1 MNGQK
6 ILKTTQMNLKEK
18 ILEGF
23 TKATAH
29 NSSVMVPPEVILWPD
44 PEKQWE
50 SVIENLQNDYAALF
64 ILGDYKPEKL
74 TGPAI
79 WLKTVIAKKLP
90 DCDWDS
96 TLTPVIY
103 LPGISKSRLKDVGNL
118 GLELQ
123 PLAEYQYTGT
133 TFNQYN
139 GKEWS
144 VLAML
149 TNTDDGLGLSVKT
162 DNATKETIIKSLPV
176 FFETDKTAF
185 SAPVIDAGFINSL
198 VLPNAIPLILKWMC
212 KGDEFLAEMEEEVRN
227 TFTDICQGHYH
238 FSPDYKNIKEIAL
251 KLGKKEYAWQQ
262 IWDFYAHSPSKF
274 PQIEPL
280 LREAKPDDL
289 GTGIFA
295 IPEDSWPQ
303 INEEMEDQL
312 HIELEKLTKKDLQQ
326 IGAGIK
332 ELYKQHSKRNKWVWT
347 ELGYSPLITAL
358 KFLNGLFDSISK
370 PYPSA
375 NLDELIQ
382 FYTNDGFYADAWM
395 RKAYSA
401 VKTEKDK
408 SVIRKI
414 IHLTYKPWLEK
425 ITDKFQKLVIN
436 NFEAIKQQKTTEQT
450 ARFYLFV
457 DAFRFELAK
466 EYVSILEKRGM
477 KSTLS
482 HSFTGLPTLT
492 ATAKVKASPIADEV
506 NTASDFN
513 DFTPSFKSGKLAN
526 IVNLRAEL
534 EKKRF
539 MHSVKSGFDSEKSY
553 WVEIGN
559 IDTRGHDEQAEML
572 KRTDE
577 LFGEITEIIDAAI
590 ESGINEIKIVTD
602 HGWLMMPGGLPSSKI
617 VKDLTVARCGRCA
630 YIKEGVKTEL
640 NQLPWEW
647 NPSVYIAY
655 APGISFFRKNE
666 EYAHGGISLQE
677 CIVPEIMIHIEKEAT
692 VNAKISS
699 HRWVGLRCQIETENT
714 PDGFLVDIRTK
725 YNDEKSSVVIS
736 SVKPVSEN
744 KCSLMV
750 DDSAIDSA
758 AFIVLTNEK
767 GKIIDK
773 ANTTI
778 GG

>member
-133 TFNQYN
+133 FFNQYN
-139 GKEWS
+139 GKEWTI
-144 VLAML
+144 LAFL
-149 TNTDDGLGLSVKT
+149 INREDGLGLNIKQDSS
-162 DNATKETIIKSLPV
+162 TKEAIIKSLLV
-176 FFETDKTAF
+176 FFEMDITAF
-185 SAPVIDAGFINSL
+185 SAPVIDAEFINSL
-198 VLPNAIPLILKWMC
+198 VFPNTIPSILKWMSL
-212 KGDEFLAEMEEEVRN
+212 GDGFLTGMEPALKESFV
-227 TFTDICQGHYH
+227 DICQSRYG
-238 FSPDYKNIKEIAL
+238 FIPDHRNIKDIAL
-251 KLGKKEYAWQQ
+251 KLGKQDNAWKHV
-262 IWDFYAHSPSKF
+262 WHFYANSPAKY

-280 LREAKPDDL
+280 LREAKPDEM
-289 GTGIFA
+289 GTGIFGV
-295 IPEDSWPQ
+295 PVESWPQ
-303 INEEMEDQL
+303 INEERETQL
-312 HIELEKLTKKDLQQ
+312 RNELDNLSRKDLAQ
-326 IGAGIK
+326 INIGVKQLYEQHK
-332 ELYKQHSKRNKWVWT
+332 ERNKWVWT

-358 KFLNGLFDSISK
+358 EFLNRLSESVNK
-370 PYPSA
+370 PYSSA
-375 NLDELIQ
+375 SLDEIIQ
-382 FYTNDGFYADAWM
+382 FYTREGFYADTWM
-395 RKAYSA
+395 RRAYAA

-408 SVIRKI
+408 SVIRDLI
-414 IHLTYKPWLEK
+414 QLIYKPWLEK
-425 ITDKFQKLVIN
+425 ITEKFQNLVIN
-436 NFEAIKQQKTTEQT
+436 NFEATKQQIKAEHNTQ
-450 ARFYLFV
+450 FYLFV
-457 DAFRFELAK
+457 DAFRYEMAK
-466 EYVSILEKRGM
+466 EYISFLEKRNL
-477 KSTLS
+477 KVKLNHT
-482 HSFTGLPTLT
+482 FAAIPTLT
-492 ATAKVKASPIADEV
+492 STAKVKSSPIAEEI
-506 NTASDFN
+506 NTTSEIK
-513 DFTPSFKSGKLAN
+513 DFTPSFKTGKPAN
-526 IVNLRAEL
+526 IVNFRAEL
-534 EKKRF
+534 ENKGFQHSIKKE
-539 MHSVKSGFDSEKSY
+539 FDPEKSY

-559 IDTRGHDEQAEML
+559 IDTQGHNEQAEML

-577 LFGEITEIIDAAI
+577 LFDEITEVIETAI
-590 ESGINEIKIVTD
+590 EAGIEEITIVTD
-602 HGWLMMPGGLPSSKI
+602 HGWLMLPGGLPSSKI
-617 VKDLTVARCGRCA
+617 IKDLTVARCGRCA

-647 NPSVYIAY
+647 NPLVYIAY
-655 APGISFFRKNE
+655 APGISFFRNNE

-677 CIVPEIMIHIEKEAT
+677 CIIPEIKIQVETEDLI
-692 VNAKISS
+692 NAKISS
-699 HRWVGLRCQIETENT
+699 HRWLGLRCQIETENT
-714 PDGFLVDIRTK
+714 PDGFLIDIRTK
-725 YNDEKSSVVIS
+725 YNDDKTSIVLSPDKTIS
-736 SVKPVSEN
+736 GN

-767 GKIIDK
+767 GRIIDK
-773 ANTTI
+773 TNTSI
-778 GG
+778 GS